1 MMSTNDGGRAYP
13 SGEQYTT
20 TDVVGNTYSHSKAP
34 FHAGMSLRDWFAGQA
49 REEDVR
55 FWRDTMAANGV
66 PTTREEAKY
75 IYADRM
81 LAARERE
88 SR

>member
-1 MMSTNDGGRAYP
+1 MSTNDGGRAYP

-34 FHAGMSLRDWFAGQA
+34 FHAGMSLRDWLAGQA
-49 REEDVR
+49 LSGLVG
-55 FWRDTMAANGV
+55 NGQY
-66 PTTREEAKY
+66 PAGQIAESAY
-75 IYADRM
+75 SFADAM

-88 SR
+88 ARR